1 MIKNVNPGHSNDQ
14 ERQPLHD
21 QIVALDDQIV
31 ALDDQ
36 IVATNT
42 QLLVFLTKW
51 LIRPPSST
59 FQQLL

>member
-1 MIKNVNPGHSNDQ
+1 MSWNILKK
-14 ERQPLHD
+14 PLHD

-51 LIRPPSST
+51 PIRSPSIT
-59 FQQLL
+59 F